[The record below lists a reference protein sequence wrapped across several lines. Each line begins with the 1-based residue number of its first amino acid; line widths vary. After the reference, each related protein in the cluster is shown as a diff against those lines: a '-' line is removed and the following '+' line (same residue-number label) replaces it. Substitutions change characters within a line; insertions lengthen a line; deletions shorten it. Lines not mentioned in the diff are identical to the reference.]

1 MQANTILTADIL
13 DIIFDERNKAYGAY
27 DLRKH
32 YRERLLKAV
41 LVMLAVVVLLFIAY
55 LVAGSMKPKGDRL
68 LAGPDIKLDAAPVK
82 EKKPEIIITP
92 PVKQELPKVKTIAL
106 TVPKIVDDPPEDQ
119 KVPEITEV
127 EHAKI
132 AAVTSDGKDD
142 DGFITPPVDERKGI
156 ADAPKKQDGNDPPF
170 TSVEIESQYPGGLS
184 AWAAFLNR
192 NLTYPE
198 PAVEKGIEGTVWIQ
212 FVVDDL
218 GNVSNVIAIGGPEE
232 LRATAV
238 GVIKKS
244 GKWTPG
250 IQNGQKVKSYKKQ
263 PIVFKLENG

>member
-1 MQANTILTADIL
+1 MQANHILTADIL

-32 YRERLLKAV
+32 YRERLIKSV
-41 LVMLAVVVLLFIAY
+41 LVMLAVVVLLLIAY
-55 LVAGSMKPKGDRL
+55 LVAGSMKT
-68 LAGPDIKLDAAPVK
+68 AGGNKIQPTDVMLDKVDLQKKK
-82 EKKPEIIITP
+82 EPEIIVIP
-92 PVKQELPKVKTIAL
+92 PQKQEQPKIKTIAL

-119 KVPEITEV
+119 KVPEIIEV

-132 AAVTSDGKDD
+132 AAVTQEGREDD
-142 DGFITPPVDERKGI
+142 NITPPVDERKGVV
-156 ADAPKKQDGNDPPF
+156 DAPKKLDNDGAPF
-170 TSVEIESQYPGGLS
+170 TSVEIESQYPGGLG

-192 NLTYPE
+192 NLIYPE
-198 PAVEKGIEGTVWIQ
+198 PAVEKEIQGTVWIQ
-212 FVVDDL
+212 FVVDEL
-218 GNVSNVIAIGGPEE
+218 GNVSNVTAISGPEE

-263 PIVFKLENG
+263 PIVFKLDNG

>member
-1 MQANTILTADIL
+1 MQANSILTADIL

-41 LVMLAVVVLLFIAY
+41 LVMLAVVALLFIAY
-55 LVAGSMKPKGDRL
+55 LVAGSMKPKGDKL
-68 LAGPDIKLDAAPVK
+68 LAGPDIKLDAAPLK

-106 TVPKIVDDPPEDQ
+106 TVPKIEENPPENEKPPTVD
-119 KVPEITEV
+119 EV
-127 EHAKI
+127 DKAKI
-132 AAVTSDGKDD
+132 GTFNSAGKED
-142 DGFITPPVDERKGI
+142 DGITPPVDEKKGI
-156 ADAPKKQDGNDPPF
+156 VDAPKKQDGNDQPF

-192 NLTYPE
+192 NLIYPE
-198 PAVEKGIEGTVWIQ
+198 SAVDKEIQGIVWIQ
-212 FVVDDL
+212 FVVDEL
-218 GNVSNVIAIGGPEE
+218 GNVSNVTAISGPEE

>member
-41 LVMLAVVVLLFIAY
+41 FVMLAVVALLFIAY
-55 LVAGSMKPKGDRL
+55 LVAGSIKPASDRPL
-68 LAGPDIKLDAAPVK
+68 QASDVVLDKVETKKK
-82 EKKPEIIITP
+82 ELEIVVPP
-92 PVKQELPKVKTIAL
+92 PVKKEIQPVKTIQL
-106 TVPKIVDDPPEDQ
+106 TVPKIEENPPENEKPPTVD
-119 KVPEITEV
+119 EV
-127 EHAKI
+127 DKAKI
-132 AAVTSDGKDD
+132 GTFNSDGKED
-142 DGFITPPVDERKGI
+142 DGITAPVDERKGVV
-156 ADAPKKQDGNDPPF
+156 DAPKKQDGNDQPF

-192 NLTYPE
+192 NLIYPE
-198 PAVEKGIEGTVWIQ
+198 SAVDKEIQGIVWIQ
-212 FVVDDL
+212 FVVDEL
-218 GNVSNVIAIGGPEE
+218 GNVSNVTAISGPEE

-238 GVIKKS
+238 SVIKKS

-263 PIVFKLENG
+263 PIVFKLENN